1 MSLRTHLASNGDG
14 RENAIVE
21 LPECREYLELQRR
34 VFANAYFS
42 KQKVKSRANT
52 LIGRPSHQAQ
62 SCMLKLDRSYYVIK
76 NSQFVLPV
84 SIQSLRLRIEVML
97 FL

>member
-1 MSLRTHLASNGDG
+1 MAAAVSRLFNPTSIRNEAGARFENDSYLLAQDQYRQGKASN
-14 RENAIVE
+14 
-21 LPECREYLELQRR
+21 P
-34 VFANAYFS
+34 
-42 KQKVKSRANT
+42 

-84 SIQSLRLRIEVML
+84 LIQSLRLRIEVML
-97 FL
+97 FLSANEIYD